1 MPIKAALAFIR
12 KTRIRGTDV
21 NSLTEWDIKKRLIKG
36 SAKPVTHLHRPLVK
50 IITSKL
56 DQSQYPKRNLMD
68 QGVRRSYI
76 QRSM

>member
-36 SAKPVTHLHRPLVK
+36 SAKPVTHSHRPLVK
-50 IITSKL
+50 IITS
-56 DQSQYPKRNLMD
+56 NLIKASIPR
-68 QGVRRSYI
+68 GI
-76 QRSM
+76 

>member
-50 IITSKL
+50 IITS
-56 DQSQYPKRNLMD
+56 NLIKASIPR
-68 QGVRRSYI
+68 GI
-76 QRSM
+76 